1 MDIKS
6 VGSYLNTNAV
16 TKAYTQAPTEQ
27 QVVKEAKPTIT
38 DKIEISPE
46 ARKLQTSELN
56 SAQNAKYTERL
67 NSGYYNSKQV
77 ASIIAEKMLVE
88 LMKA

>member
-6 VGSYLNTNAV
+6 VGSYVNSNAI
-16 TKAYTQAPTEQ
+16 TKAYSQAPTEHQ
-27 QVVKEAKPTIT
+27 SVKETKPAIT

-46 ARKLQTSELN
+46 ARKLQTSDLN
-56 SAQNAKYTERL
+56 SAQNTKYTERL